1 MTKTIITS
9 TNMSKEN
16 TSTVAVLN
24 AHSSFN
30 SSYGK
35 DALDVALIFGSYEQ
49 EVSLFFQG
57 EGVRQLIS
65 VQNASLINAKDYL
78 ATFSALEFYDVENIY
93 VCLTSLKQRN
103 LAADFHID
111 NVNVLPEQEFSARL
125 RQHKTIIRF

>member
-1 MTKTIITS
+1 MS
-9 TNMSKEN
+9 TEN
-16 TSTVAVLN
+16 TNTNTNSVAVLN

-30 SSYGK
+30 GSYGK

-57 EGVRQLIS
+57 EGVRQLVS
-65 VQNASLINAKDYL
+65 AQNASLIDAKDYL

-103 LAADFHID
+103 LAVDFHIN
-111 NVNVLPEQEFSARL
+111 NVNVLAEQEFSEKL
-125 RQHKTIIRF
+125 RQHRTILRF